1 MARDDGQLGAAK
13 RAYRN
18 AAAEG
23 NRQEQARWANVIGDI
38 LKNRGE
44 YVEALKWLRIDY
56 EVSVKHLPE
65 KQLLPTCQSLGE
77 VYLRLEYFKDALIY
91 QLGVSKVHTAGYFPG
106 EFPVSDSQS
115 PVAVPQD
122 PGLDFKEY
130 IYKILYVAT
139 A

>member
-1 MARDDGQLGAAK
+1 MTRGDDSQLSAAK

-23 NRQEQARWANVIGDI
+23 NHQEEARWANVVGDI

-44 YVEALKWLRIDY
+44 YVVALKWLRIDY
-56 EVSVKHLPE
+56 EVSVKYLPE

-91 QLGVSKVHTAGYFPG
+91 QAIC
-106 EFPVSDSQS
+106 S
-115 PVAVPQD
+115 PVFVFNHY
-122 PGLDFKEY
+122 GLFS
-130 IYKILYVAT
+130 
-139 A
+139 